1 MPYPYPLVFST
12 LGTPDWSL
20 ARAAEEAVAD
30 GYAGLEIRIL
40 DGEVIS
46 PHLPAERRA
55 AIRSL
60 LNRHGLVIA
69 GIGASTRFSS
79 PNADDRAQQLADLRA
94 YVTLANDLEA
104 PIVRTFGGGASEGQT
119 MAEVIDLV
127 ANSLAEAA
135 PDAERHGVTICLETH
150 DAFCRGEEVA
160 GVLRQVD
167 SPYIKAIWDV
177 HHPYRMGE
185 AVEDT
190 WNFIGARL
198 AHVHIKDA
206 QRREDVCPP
215 LTPSAGHLAA
225 GELSWEL
232 KLMGEGEVP
241 CREIIHLIAS
251 KGYDGYLCAEWEK
264 KWHPAIEEPEI
275 ALPQHARVLRQWMA
289 EEVLSL

>member
-1 MPYPYPLVFST
+1 MSYPYPLVFST
-12 LGTPDWSL
+12 LGTPDWPL
-20 ARAAEEAVAD
+20 ERAAEQAVAD

-40 DGEVIS
+40 DGQVIS

-60 LNRHGLVIA
+60 LTQHGLVIA

-79 PNADDRAQQLADLRA
+79 PDADDRAQQLAELRA
-94 YVTLANDLEA
+94 YLALANDLNV
-104 PIVRTFGGGASEGQT
+104 PIVRTFGGNVSDGQT
-119 MAEVIDLV
+119 VQDAVDQV
-127 ANSLAEAA
+127 ANSLAEAM
-135 PDAERHGVTICLETH
+135 PDAERYGVTVCLETH

-167 SPYIKAIWDV
+167 SPHLKAIWDV

-185 AVEDT
+185 SIEET
-190 WNFIGARL
+190 WNFIGDRL

-206 QRREDVCPP
+206 QREEDDGWKLV
-215 LTPSAGHLAA
+215 
-225 GELSWEL
+225 
-232 KLMGEGEVP
+232 LMGEGEVP

-264 KWHPAIEEPEI
+264 KWHPEIEEPEI

-289 EEVLSL
+289 ERVG